1 MQKLSFDD
9 GDRMRKGIPFSKING
24 SGNDF
29 LLIDNRQ
36 GIMRGAD
43 LPAFVGKVCD
53 RSRSLGA
60 DGVILIEKSRRA
72 DFRWRFF
79 NADGSRAEMCG
90 NGGRC
95 AARFAV
101 ERKIAGRVMGFETDA
116 GLIRAEVSGRRVKLQ
131 MTSPHGLALSRSLT
145 LGGKKITYSFL
156 NTGVPHAV
164 LFVPDLE
171 KIDLM
176 GTGRGIRTHR
186 VFAPRGTNVNFVRV
200 GNGEVRIRTYERGVE
215 GETLACGTGAVAA
228 GILSALHGHVRPPVQ
243 VRTRG
248 GEVLTI
254 HFDTEREG
262 FGEVYLEG
270 DTSWSCDGIMYRES
284 YRY

>member
-1 MQKLSFDD
+1 MK
-9 GDRMRKGIPFSKING
+9 KEIPFSKLNG

-29 LLIDNRQ
+29 IVIDDRKD
-36 GIMRGAD
+36 ILRGLD
-43 LPAFVGKVCD
+43 LPAFVRKVCD

-60 DGVILIEKSRRA
+60 DGVICIENSRRA
-72 DFRWRFF
+72 DFRWKFF

-101 ERKIAGRVMGFETDA
+101 ERKIAGKSLGFETEA
-116 GLIRAEVSGRRVKLQ
+116 GLIHAEVSGRRVKLQ
-131 MTSPHGLALSRSLT
+131 MTKPHGLALSQTLA
-145 LGGKKITYSFL
+145 LGGKKIEYSFL

-164 LFVPDLE
+164 LFVPNLE

-186 VFAPRGTNVNFVRV
+186 AFAPRGTNVNFVRTK
-200 GNGEVRIRTYERGVE
+200 NGEVWVRTYERGVE
-215 GETLACGTGAVAA
+215 GETLACGTGAVAS
-228 GILSALHGHVRPPVQ
+228 GILSAVHGLARPPVP

-254 HFDTEREG
+254 HFDAGKEG
-262 FGEVYLEG
+262 FGDVFLEG
-270 DTSWSCDGIMYRES
+270 DTSWSCDGIMFKEAYRD
-284 YRY
+284 

>member
-1 MQKLSFDD
+1 ME
-9 GDRMRKGIPFSKING
+9 KGIPFSKLNG

-29 LLIDNRQ
+29 LLIDNRRGVLR
-36 GIMRGAD
+36 GID
-43 LPAFVGKVCD
+43 LARFAGKVCD
-53 RSRSLGA
+53 RSRSIGA

-72 DFRWRFF
+72 DFRWQFF

-101 ERKIAGRVMGFETDA
+101 ERKIARPVLSFETEA
-116 GLIRAEVSGRRVKLQ
+116 GLIRADVQGARVKLQ
-131 MTSPHGLALSRSLT
+131 MTAPHGLALSKSLT
-145 LGGKKITYSFL
+145 LRGKKITYSFL

-164 LFVPDLE
+164 LFVNDLE
-171 KIDLM
+171 RIDLA

-186 VFAPRGTNVNFVRV
+186 AFAPRGTNVNFVQVKSGAV
-200 GNGEVRIRTYERGVE
+200 GVRTYERGVE
-215 GETLACGTGAVAA
+215 GETLACGTGAVAS
-228 GILSALHGHVRPPVQ
+228 GILSCLHGFVRPPVA

-248 GEVLTI
+248 GEALTI
-254 HFDTEREG
+254 HFDAEKKG

-270 DTSWSCDGIMYRES
+270 DTSWSCDGKIFREAH
-284 YRY
+284 RY

>member
-1 MQKLSFDD
+1 
-9 GDRMRKGIPFSKING
+9 MRKGIPFSKING

-36 GIMRGAD
+36 GIMRRAD

-53 RSRSLGA
+53 RSRSIGA
-60 DGVILIEKSRRA
+60 DGVIFIETSRRA

-145 LGGKKITYSFL
+145 LGGRKITYSFL

-186 VFAPRGTNVNFVRV
+186 AFAPRGTNVNFVRV
-200 GNGEVRIRTYERGVE
+200 RKGEVLIRTYERGVE

-228 GILSALHGHVRPPVQ
+228 GILSALHGHVRPPVT

-254 HFDTEREG
+254 HFDAEREG
-262 FGEVYLEG
+262 FGEVYLDG
-270 DTSWSCDGIMYRES
+270 DTSWSCDGIMFQES

>member
-1 MQKLSFDD
+1 
-9 GDRMRKGIPFSKING
+9 MRKGIPFSKING

-36 GIMRGAD
+36 GVMRGKD

-53 RSRSLGA
+53 RSRSIGA
-60 DGVILIEKSRRA
+60 DGVIFLETSRRA
-72 DFRWRFF
+72 DFRWQFF

-95 AARFAV
+95 AARFAA

-116 GLIRAEVSGRRVKLQ
+116 GLIRAVVSGRRVKLQ
-131 MTSPHGLALSRSLT
+131 MTSPHSLSMSRSLT
-145 LGGKKITYSFL
+145 LGGRKITYSFL

-186 VFAPRGTNVNFVRV
+186 AFAPRGTNVNFVRV
-200 GNGEVRIRTYERGVE
+200 RKGEVLIRTYERGVE

-228 GILSALHGHVRPPVQ
+228 GILSALHGGVRPPVP

-254 HFDTEREG
+254 HFDAERDG

-270 DTSWSCDGIMYRES
+270 DTSWSCDGIMFQES

>member
-1 MQKLSFDD
+1 ME
-9 GDRMRKGIPFSKING
+9 KGIPFSKLNG

-29 LLIDNRQ
+29 LLIDNRG
-36 GIMRGAD
+36 GILRGVD
-43 LPAFVGKVCD
+43 LRAFVEKVCD
-53 RSRSLGA
+53 RSRSVGA
-60 DGVILIEKSRRA
+60 DGVIFIENSRRT
-72 DFRWRFF
+72 DFRWRFY

-101 ERKIAGRVMGFETDA
+101 ERGIARRTLGFETDA
-116 GLIRAEVSGRRVKLQ
+116 GFIRAEVKGRTVKLQ
-131 MTSPHGLALSRSLT
+131 MTPPRGLALSKSLV
-145 LGGKKITYSFL
+145 LGGRKITYSFL

-164 LFVPDLE
+164 LFVPDLG

-200 GNGEVRIRTYERGVE
+200 KNGTVWIRTYERGVE

-228 GILSALHGHVRPPVQ
+228 GILSAVHGYVRPPVP

-248 GEVLTI
+248 GEILTI
-254 HFDTEREG
+254 HFDPEKDG

-270 DTSWSCDGIMYRES
+270 DTSWSCDGVIFKEA

>member
-1 MQKLSFDD
+1 M
-9 GDRMRKGIPFSKING
+9 GKGIPFSKLNG

-29 LLIDNRQ
+29 LLIDNRG
-36 GIMRGAD
+36 GILRGID
-43 LPAFVGKVCD
+43 LPKFVGKVCD
-53 RSRSLGA
+53 RSRSIGA
-60 DGVILIEKSRRA
+60 DGVIFIETSRRA

-101 ERKIAGRVMGFETDA
+101 ERKIARGTLGFETDA
-116 GLIRAEVSGRRVKLQ
+116 GLIRAEVKGRRVKLQ
-131 MTSPHGLALSRSLT
+131 MTPPRGLALSKSLT
-145 LGGKKITYSFL
+145 LRGRKITYSFL
-156 NTGVPHAV
+156 DTGVPHAV
-164 LFVPDLE
+164 LFVPDLS
-171 KIDLM
+171 KIDLE
-176 GTGRGIRTHR
+176 GTGRGIRMHR
-186 VFAPRGTNVNFVRV
+186 AFAPRGTNVDFVRV
-200 GNGEVRIRTYERGVE
+200 RNGEVGIRTYERGVE

-228 GILSALHGHVRPPVQ
+228 GILSAVHGYVRPPVV

-248 GEVLTI
+248 GEALTI
-254 HFDTEREG
+254 HFDPGKDG

-270 DTSWSCDGIMYRES
+270 DTSWSCDGVMSKEA

>member
-1 MQKLSFDD
+1 MK
-9 GDRMRKGIPFSKING
+9 RGIPFSKLNG

-29 LLIDNRQ
+29 LLVDDRADVMNGIDV
-36 GIMRGAD
+36 
-43 LPAFVGKVCD
+43 PAFVRKVCD
-53 RSRSLGA
+53 RSRSIGA
-60 DGVILIEKSRRA
+60 DGMIFIAKSASA
-72 DFRWRFF
+72 DFRWNFF
-79 NADGSRAEMCG
+79 NADGSVAEMCG

-95 AARFAV
+95 AARFAA
-101 ERKIAGRVMGFETDA
+101 ERRIARRRLAFETLA

-131 MTSPHGLALSRSLT
+131 MTRPHGLALGKSLT
-145 LGGKKITYSFL
+145 LKGAKIAYSFL

-164 LFVPDLE
+164 IFVPDLE

-176 GTGRGIRTHR
+176 GVGRGVRTHR
-186 VFAPRGTNVNFVRV
+186 AFAPRGTNVDFVRV
-200 GNGEVRIRTYERGVE
+200 RDGAVFVRTYERGVE

-228 GILSALHGHVRPPVQ
+228 GILAAAHGLVRPPVP

-254 HFDTEREG
+254 HFDGGRAD
-262 FGEVYLEG
+262 FGDVYLEG
-270 DTSWSCDGIMYRES
+270 DTSWSCDGVMTEEA

>member
-1 MQKLSFDD
+1 ME
-9 GDRMRKGIPFSKING
+9 KGIPFSKLNG

-29 LLIDNRQ
+29 LLIDDRL
-36 GIMRGAD
+36 GIMRGLD
-43 LPAFVGKVCD
+43 LPEFVGKVCD
-53 RSRSLGA
+53 RSRSVGA
-60 DGVILIEKSRRA
+60 DGVILIGKSRRA
-72 DFRWRFF
+72 DFRWQFF

-101 ERKIAGRVMGFETDA
+101 ERKISRPGLSFETEA
-116 GLIRAEVSGRRVKLQ
+116 GLIRAEVKGSRVKLQ
-131 MTSPHGLALSRSLT
+131 MTAPHGLALSKSLT
-145 LGGKKITYSFL
+145 LRGKKIAYSFL

-171 KIDLM
+171 RIDLA

-186 VFAPRGTNVNFVRV
+186 AFAPRGTNVNFVQVMDGAVRV
-200 GNGEVRIRTYERGVE
+200 RTYERGVE
-215 GETLACGTGAVAA
+215 GETLACGTGAVAS
-228 GILSALHGHVRPPVQ
+228 GILSCLHGYVRSPVA

-248 GEVLTI
+248 GETLTI
-254 HFDTEREG
+254 HFDPGKKG

-270 DTSWSCDGIMYRES
+270 DTSWSCDGKIFREA